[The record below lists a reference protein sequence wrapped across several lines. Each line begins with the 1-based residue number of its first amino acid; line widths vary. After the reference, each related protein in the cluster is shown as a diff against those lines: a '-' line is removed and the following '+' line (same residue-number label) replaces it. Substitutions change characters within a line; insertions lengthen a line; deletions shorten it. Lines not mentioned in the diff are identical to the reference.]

1 MRPEPSSHENVIL
14 KGNLMPPMAFLKTS
28 SASNGFGSAMAC
40 PNTNEIRVARG
51 LRLIP
56 LSRTDLLGQSICFG
70 HLGDELTRDSDVV
83 EYEWNFDSVGRTH
96 VSASLGRFPIEAI
109 DEGRGTRLHD
119 LTFGELPSV
128 SRARM
133 IGRNENV

>member
-1 MRPEPSSHENVIL
+1 MR
-14 KGNLMPPMAFLKTS
+14 
-28 SASNGFGSAMAC
+28 NGVSRPVRKVRRIGISC
-40 PNTNEIRVARG
+40 ARK
-51 LRLIP
+51 RRP
-56 LSRTDLLGQSICFG
+56 ARTDLFGQSVRFS

-83 EYEWNFDSVGRTH
+83 EYERNFDSVGRTH
-96 VSASLGRFPIEAI
+96 MSASLGRFPIEAI
-109 DEGRGTRLHD
+109 DEVQGTRLHS

>member
-1 MRPEPSSHENVIL
+1 MR
-14 KGNLMPPMAFLKTS
+14 
-28 SASNGFGSAMAC
+28 NGVSRPVGKLRRIGIPC
-40 PNTNEIRVARG
+40 ARKC
-51 LRLIP
+51 RP
-56 LSRTDLLGQSICFG
+56 ARTDLFGESIRFS
-70 HLGDELTRDSDVV
+70 HRGDELTRDSDVL
-83 EYEWNFDSVGRTH
+83 EYERNFGSVGRTH

-109 DEGRGTRLHD
+109 DEGRGTCLHN

>member
-1 MRPEPSSHENVIL
+1 MR
-14 KGNLMPPMAFLKTS
+14 
-28 SASNGFGSAMAC
+28 NGVSRPVRKLRRIGIPC
-40 PNTNEIRVARG
+40 ARK
-51 LRLIP
+51 RRP
-56 LSRTDLLGQSICFG
+56 ARTDLFGQSIRSG

-83 EYEWNFDSVGRTH
+83 EYERNFDSVGRTH

-119 LTFGELPSV
+119 LTFGELPSI